1 MKFKSLRLFIVPGLL
16 TLGLALVTPNVFAQ
30 DIAPKPTKAL
40 SKTNLIKYDANG
52 DHQLDEVE
60 TAKMKADIHEKRVV
74 QQAEKLAKYDAN
86 HDSKLSKDETAVMK
100 ADQEIAKQEKIAAK
114 AADRN

>member
-1 MKFKSLRLFIVPGLL
+1 
-16 TLGLALVTPNVFAQ
+16 
-30 DIAPKPTKAL
+30 
-40 SKTNLIKYDANG
+40 
-52 DHQLDEVE
+52 
-60 TAKMKADIHEKRVV
+60 MKADIHEKRVV